1 MRRSLRWTRP
11 LVFCHAVVP
20 FPFQFQ
26 VRHQAQES
34 PFEFLPAEPG
44 IQQSASWRS
53 ELLHVPGQRPVT
65 LLYRLEDPAAQP
77 PYLLLL
83 VPPVHTLPGVTI
95 KRGQALRSVH
105 RGVQLAH
112 QYRHVRSLRLKGS
125 PAHVS
130 ALAGPSI
137 QLGIRPVIRAS
148 SGRRPGPYGTRFPA
162 AFQPP
167 AFAFWA
173 PCPARELSPLYS
185 RPTAPPAHTRACTAD
200 PDEVYTF
207 RTRETQT
214 GPGALS
220 PPGTAVLIGRRGIR
234 ARRLPPLNGWS
245 LPPRRNNPARSAYM
259 TRHQQEFPGSRPIPV
274 FPLTCGHPGWNGGSW
289 AFP

>member
-83 VPPVHTLPGVTI
+83 VPPVHTIPGVTI
-95 KRGQALRSVH
+95 EWGQALRSVH

-112 QYRHVRSLRLKGS
+112 QYRHLRSLPPQRLTCPRQRPYGPEHQARY
-125 PAHVS
+125 PAS
-130 ALAGPSI
+130 YT
-137 QLGIRPVIRAS
+137 S
-148 SGRRPGPYGTRFPA
+148 SSREETRSCGTRFPA
-162 AFQPP
+162 AFRPP
-167 AFAFWA
+167 ASAFWA
-173 PCPARELSPLYS
+173 PCPARE
-185 RPTAPPAHTRACTAD
+185 
-200 PDEVYTF
+200 F
-207 RTRETQT
+207 
-214 GPGALS
+214 S
-220 PPGTAVLIGRRGIR
+220 PPYG
-234 ARRLPPLNGWS
+234 
-245 LPPRRNNPARSAYM
+245 
-259 TRHQQEFPGSRPIPV
+259 
-274 FPLTCGHPGWNGGSW
+274 
-289 AFP
+289 